1 MMRKAHEMSGIFRCA
16 IRCTTG
22 SARPVRSALC
32 RVGRRLLGAPAF
44 ALPLLFA
51 ATGPAPAQCPDADPD
66 RAVVVSIVR
75 GLEEL
80 DQTREATLIPL
91 ASFEEEPLERCA
103 ELELGDE
110 LRCASGEVTVEV
122 RCPGGSVMTL
132 SERFRVALAP
142 SEEGQDCKVDL
153 KSGTAQAASTEP
165 TGIESGPVGAGAL
178 RTQYEVRAE
187 RVEGSPRQ
195 TVTVFDGEV
204 QVRARNLREV
214 ATVAAGKKIL
224 HQGMEW
230 ERAELAVDD
239 VRRAANVLART
250 ATARAKRSETV
261 EDEPRAVYG
270 RFVDLY
276 QKTLIRPDDP
286 TARLDL
292 ANAQLRYELPDQALY
307 QLRKAEA
314 AEPAEPD
321 LAARVAIT
329 RSVAHARLGQENE
342 AETYK
347 QKALRIDPRVL
358 ERIDSQHKELLQ
370 PTPQVR
376 PEVIERPTYT
386 PTTARELQ
394 IEARPVVDG
403 PRARLEIRITDAAGD
418 PVSGATVE
426 IRAGG
431 GTFASSGGTRV
442 RGTTDSEGRFRT
454 KWSCSPCAPAYV
466 LELKATREG
475 YREATGQV
483 RIALR

>member
-1 MMRKAHEMSGIFRCA
+1 MSGFSCRT
-16 IRCTTG
+16 IRCTRG
-22 SARPVRSALC
+22 SGRPVRSALG
-32 RVGRRLLGAPAF
+32 RVGRRLLGTP
-44 ALPLLFA
+44 ALPLLLSSLLLTA
-51 ATGPAPAQCPDADPD
+51 PASAQCPDADPD
-66 RAVVVSIVR
+66 RAVVVSIVQE
-75 GLEEL
+75 LEEL
-80 DQTREATLIPL
+80 ERSREVTLVPL
-91 ASFEEEPLERCA
+91 ASFDEEPLTRCA

-110 LRCASGEVTVEV
+110 LRCESGEVTVEV
-122 RCPGGSVMTL
+122 RCPGGSLMTL
-132 SERFRVALAP
+132 SDRFRVALVAP
-142 SEEGQDCKVDL
+142 EEGQDCKVDL

-187 RVEGSPRQ
+187 RVDESPRQ

-204 QVRARNLREV
+204 EVRARNVREV
-214 ATVAAGKKIL
+214 ATVAAGRKIL

-230 ERAELAVDD
+230 EQAELAADD
-239 VRRAANVLART
+239 VRRVADVLART
-250 ATARAKRSETV
+250 ATARAKRSETA
-261 EDEPRAVYG
+261 EDEPEAVYG

-286 TARLDL
+286 SARLEL
-292 ANAQLRYELPDQALY
+292 ATAQLRYELPDQALY
-307 QLRKAEA
+307 QLHKAEA

-329 RSVAHARLGQENE
+329 QSVAHTQLGQQSE
-342 AETYK
+342 AESYR

-358 ERIDSQHKELLQ
+358 EQIDLQRIDAQREKILQ
-370 PTPQVR
+370 PNPQVR
-376 PEVIERPTYT
+376 PQAVERPTDA
-386 PTTARELQ
+386 PTTLRELQ

-403 PRARLEIRITDAAGD
+403 PRALLEIRIEDARGE
-418 PVSGATVE
+418 PVAGATVE
-426 IRAGG
+426 ARAGG

-454 KWSCSPCAPAYV
+454 RWSCSPCAPAYV

-483 RIALR
+483 RIDLR

>member
-1 MMRKAHEMSGIFRCA
+1 MSGISCRA
-16 IRCTTG
+16 IRCTRG
-22 SARPVRSALC
+22 SGRPVRSALG
-32 RVGRRLLGAPAF
+32 RAGRRLLGAPAF
-44 ALPLLFA
+44 ALPLLLA
-51 ATGPAPAQCPDADPD
+51 APAPAPAQCPDADPD
-66 RAVVVSIVR
+66 RAVVVSIVQ

-80 DQTREATLIPL
+80 DETREVTLVPL
-91 ASFEEEPLERCA
+91 ASFDEEPLTRCA

-110 LRCASGEVTVEV
+110 LRCESGEVTVEV

-142 SEEGQDCKVDL
+142 AEEDQDCKVDL

-187 RVEGSPRQ
+187 RVRGSPRQ

-214 ATVAAGKKIL
+214 AQVSAGRKIL

-250 ATARAKRSETV
+250 ATARAKKSETA

-286 TARLDL
+286 SARLDL
-292 ANAQLRYELPDQALY
+292 ATAQLRYELSDQALY
-307 QLRKAEA
+307 QLRKAET
-314 AEPAEPD
+314 AETAEPD

-329 RSVAHARLGQENE
+329 QSMAHAQLGQESE

-358 ERIDSQHKELLQ
+358 ERIDVQREELLQ
-370 PTPQVR
+370 PTPQIR
-376 PEVIERPTYT
+376 PEAVERPTYT
-386 PTTARELQ
+386 PTADRELR

-403 PRARLEIRITDAAGD
+403 PRAQLEIRIEDAAGE

-431 GTFASSGGTRV
+431 GTFAASGGTRV

-466 LELKATREG
+466 LELKATRDG

-483 RIALR
+483 RIDLRRR